1 MALANEY
8 EKLLRYL
15 EKQEPKKSA
24 SSTPK
29 QDPKPELSKKEIASQ
44 NTKKLLEEAT
54 IDEFA
59 DLPTVHINK
68 GNQSKSFDVIKFESL
83 MRSKLIEEYKTRQS
97 YERPYISVSE
107 LYVCLR
113 QNYYVRKRYQVDIKS
128 QFHFA
133 YLYMIQKVGNVLHE
147 IFQDL
152 YNFDEVEKS
161 VVSEKFKVKG
171 RLDAVK
177 GNVIYE
183 IKSIDPSK
191 FKGTY
196 IKEHLFQG
204 IIYAYILKTEY
215 DYDIDNVTIVYV
227 LRDLKTIQAFD
238 VKIDMKLAESFL
250 ARAPILLSALEANT
264 VPEPIGATKDQC
276 RWCPYKKF
284 CEDDGYSKLI
294 PPYKKTKQ
302 KKKPPPTQPQ
312 EEKPKQIKKKA
323 PEAKFLL

>member
-15 EKQEPKKSA
+15 EDQEPKKSA
-24 SSTPK
+24 PRTPLKPKK
-29 QDPKPELSKKEIASQ
+29 QLSKKELASQ

-68 GNQSKSFDVIKFESL
+68 GNQSKSFDVIKFETL

-107 LYVCLR
+107 LYVCMR
-113 QNYYVRKRYQVDIKS
+113 QNYYVRKRYQVDVKK
-128 QFHFA
+128 QFNFS

-161 VVSEKFKVKG
+161 VVSERFKVKG

-183 IKSIDPSK
+183 IKSIDPAK
-191 FKGTY
+191 FKGSY

-204 IIYAYILKTEY
+204 IIYAYILITEY

-250 ARAPILLSALEANT
+250 TRAPILLSALESNT

-276 RWCPYKKF
+276 RWCPYKRF
-284 CEDDGYSKLI
+284 CEDDGYSKVT
-294 PPYKKTKQ
+294 PPYKKKPQKRKIAPKQ
-302 KKKPPPTQPQ
+302 KQ
-312 EEKPKQIKKKA
+312 EKDVVKKKV
-323 PEAKFLL
+323 PEATFLL

>member
-1 MALANEY
+1 MTLENEY

-15 EKQEPKKSA
+15 EKQEPKKNAIPTSE
-24 SSTPK
+24 PK
-29 QDPKPELSKKEIASQ
+29 KELSKKEIASQ

-54 IDEFA
+54 FDEFT
-59 DLPTVHINK
+59 DLPSVHINK
-68 GNQSKSFDVIKFESL
+68 GNQSKSFDVIKFETM

-113 QNYYVRKRYQVDIKS
+113 QNYYVRKRYQVDIKN

-133 YLYMIQKVGNVLHE
+133 YLYLIQKVGNVLHE

-196 IKEHLFQG
+196 SKEHSLQG

-215 DYDIDNVTIVYV
+215 DYNIDNVTIVYI
-227 LRDLKTIQAFD
+227 LRDLKTIKAFD

-250 ARAPILLSALEANT
+250 ARAPILLSAIESNI
-264 VPEPIGATKDQC
+264 VPEPIGSTKEQC
-276 RWCPYKKF
+276 LWCPYKKF
-284 CEDDGYSKLI
+284 CEDDGYNKII
-294 PPYKKTKQ
+294 PAYKNNKEKKKQSLTKQ
-302 KKKPPPTQPQ
+302 NK
-312 EEKPKQIKKKA
+312 EREKDKQSK

>member
-15 EKQEPKKSA
+15 ENQDSPKSA
-24 SSTPK
+24 SGSPK
-29 QDPKPELSKKEIASQ
+29 KKVEKNPLSKKELASE
-44 NTKKLLEEAT
+44 NTKKLLEEST
-54 IDEFA
+54 IDDFA

-113 QNYYVRKRYQVDIKS
+113 QNYYVRKRYQTDIKS
-128 QFHFA
+128 QFRFS
-133 YLYMIQKVGNVLHE
+133 YLYMIQKVGNLIHE

-177 GNVIYE
+177 GKVIYE
-183 IKSIDPSK
+183 IKSIDPAK

-196 IKEHLFQG
+196 TKEHLFQG
-204 IIYAYILKTEY
+204 IIYAYILITEY
-215 DYDIDNVTIVYV
+215 DYTIDNLTIIYV
-227 LRDLKTIQAFD
+227 LKDFKTIRAFD
-238 VKIDMKLAESFL
+238 VEIDMKLAESFL
-250 ARAPILLSALEANT
+250 ARAPILLSALESNV

-276 RWCPYKKF
+276 KWCPYKKF
-284 CEDDGYSKLI
+284 CEKDGFNKVT
-294 PPYKKTKQ
+294 PPYKKKAQ
-302 KKKPPPTQPQ
+302 KKQMVEPKKQEKKEPPQ
-312 EEKPKQIKKKA
+312 KA

>member
-15 EKQEPKKSA
+15 EKQEPRKGASNTSPSA
-24 SSTPK
+24 
-29 QDPKPELSKKEIASQ
+29 KPKKEPTKKELASQ

-54 IDEFA
+54 IDDFT

-68 GNQSKSFDVIKFESL
+68 GNQSKSFDVIKFENL

-113 QNYYVRKRYQVDIKS
+113 QNYYVRKRYQVDVKS
-128 QFHFA
+128 QYRFA
-133 YLYMIQKVGNVLHE
+133 YLYLIQKVGNLLHE

-171 RLDAVK
+171 RLDAIK
-177 GNVIYE
+177 GKVIYE
-183 IKSIDPSK
+183 IKSIDPPK

-196 IKEHLFQG
+196 FKEHLFQG

-215 DYDIDNVTIVYV
+215 DYEIDNLTIIYV

-238 VKIDMKLAESFL
+238 IEIDMKLAESFL
-250 ARAPILLSALEANT
+250 ARGPILLSALDENV
-264 VPEPIGATKDQC
+264 VPEVIGATKDQC
-276 RWCPYKKF
+276 NWCPYKRF
-284 CEDDGYSKLI
+284 CEDDGFNKI
-294 PPYKKTKQ
+294 TPPYKKKAQ
-302 KKKPPPTQPQ
+302 KKKKVEVKKIVQEQP
-312 EEKPKQIKKKA
+312 KKKV